1 MVCLEVDWFD
11 EARRQAFMDALKNEG
26 IDSRPYF
33 STISSL
39 PMYKQRPLPVSL
51 RKAQTGLNLPSFF
64 ELTRK
69 DVERVGGMVTDLLK
83 RAR

>member
-1 MVCLEVDWFD
+1 
-11 EARRQAFMDALKNEG
+11 
-26 IDSRPYF
+26 
-33 STISSL
+33 
-39 PMYKQRPLPVSL
+39 MYKQRPLSVSL

-83 RAR
+83 RVG